1 MILMGS
7 PGLTQSGTC
16 LPARGQLLQGP
27 RHGYK
32 AAEVT
37 SEGGKE
43 VPLLAQAVSET
54 LAWEECH
61 LSLAPGGLR
70 DS

>member
-27 RHGYK
+27 SMDTR
-32 AAEVT
+32 
-37 SEGGKE
+37 
-43 VPLLAQAVSET
+43 Q
-54 LAWEECH
+54 
-61 LSLAPGGLR
+61 LR
-70 DS
+70 